1 MLILID
7 FTNANFENLSCL
19 KRYKDNKA
27 PNKYAKRK
35 HKKIFSKFK
44 TLK

>member
-27 PNKYAKRK
+27 PNKYAKRNI
-35 HKKIFSKFK
+35 KKFFLN
-44 TLK
+44 LKL